1 MLISLMSNLL
11 HCNDYIR
18 LNQNIDT
25 PFKLNVRYIKRKI
38 KSLEYEYDIAIISVS
53 KTCFRIVM
61 IEHL

>member
-18 LNQNIDT
+18 FNQNMDT